1 MRQKDL
7 IISRLECKGARS
19 APEDL
24 SPSLKMLIGTL
35 TPSAAFW
42 QIKIADGLTARLGSL
57 HAGYRLTTHDR

>member
-1 MRQKDL
+1 VRQKDL
-7 IISRLECKGARS
+7 IISRLECKARQGRS
-19 APEDL
+19 EDL
-24 SPSLKMLIGTL
+24 SPSLKMLIDTL